1 MLALSIFWPQLMT
14 SSGALHAWTT
24 GAMGIMTFAVM
35 TRATLGHTGRD
46 VVTTPTTILIYV
58 GVMLAALARLAA
70 PLLPDV
76 YYPLLL
82 LAGVAWLFA
91 FGLFIVV
98 YGPML
103 ARPRI
108 G

>member
-1 MLALSIFWPQLMT
+1 
-14 SSGALHAWTT
+14 
-24 GAMGIMTFAVM
+24 
-35 TRATLGHTGRD
+35 
-46 VVTTPTTILIYV
+46 
-58 GVMLAALARLAA
+58 
-70 PLLPDV
+70 
-76 YYPLLL
+76 LL
-82 LAGVAWLFA
+82 LAGAAWLFA